1 MNYLRRQTKK
11 LLVTLLLITMPLL
24 SEESQ
29 TSTQPLHV
37 PELISL
43 DDCLLIAHDEIA
55 TLTEEAKEALVRAVT
70 EAVASERRE
79 LLPVIA
85 GLEEEVAQWKAEAI
99 KKSFWDEYG
108 LAVAGGSLIAGSLVA
123 VIMAGIFPE

>member
-70 EAVASERRE
+70 EAVANERRE

>member
-70 EAVASERRE
+70 EAVANERRE

-85 GLEEEVAQWKAEAI
+85 GVEEEVAQWKAEAI

>member
-11 LLVTLLLITMPLL
+11 LLMTLMLITMPLL

-70 EAVASERRE
+70 EAVANERRE

>member
-11 LLVTLLLITMPLL
+11 LLVTLLLITMPLV

>member
-1 MNYLRRQTKK
+1 MHYLRRQTKK

-70 EAVASERRE
+70 EAVANERRE

-85 GLEEEVAQWKAEAI
+85 GLEEEVVQWKAEAI

>member
-11 LLVTLLLITMPLL
+11 LLMTLMLITSPLL

-29 TSTQPLHV
+29 TSTLPLHV
-37 PELISL
+37 PDLISV
-43 DDCLLIAHDEIA
+43 DECVLIAHDEVA
-55 TLTEEAKEALVRAVT
+55 TVVEEAKEALVRAVT
-70 EAVASERRE
+70 EAVANERRD

-85 GLEEEVAQWKAEAI
+85 SLEEEVAQWKAEAA

-108 LAVAGGSLIAGSLVA
+108 LAMAGGGLVAGSVVALILSGLL
-123 VIMAGIFPE
+123 PE

>member
-55 TLTEEAKEALVRAVT
+55 TLTEEAKEALVKAVT
-70 EAVASERRE
+70 EAVANERRE
-79 LLPVIA
+79 LLPIIA

>member
-55 TLTEEAKEALVRAVT
+55 TLTEEAKDALVRAVT
-70 EAVASERRE
+70 EAVANERRE

>member
-55 TLTEEAKEALVRAVT
+55 TLTQEAKEALVRAVT
-70 EAVASERRE
+70 EAVANERRE

>member
-1 MNYLRRQTKK
+1 MNYLKRQTKK

-70 EAVASERRE
+70 EAVANERRE

>member
-1 MNYLRRQTKK
+1 MHYLKRQTKK

-70 EAVASERRE
+70 EAVANERRE

>member
-11 LLVTLLLITMPLL
+11 LLMTLMLITMPLL

-37 PELISL
+37 PDLISV
-43 DDCLLIAHDEIA
+43 DECVLIAHDEVA
-55 TLTEEAKEALVRAVT
+55 TVVEEAKEALVRAVT
-70 EAVASERRE
+70 EAVANERRD

-85 GLEEEVAQWKAEAI
+85 SLEEEVAQWKSEAI
-99 KKSFWDEYG
+99 KQSFWDQHG
-108 LAVAGGSLIAGSLVA
+108 LAVAGGSLVAGS
-123 VIMAGIFPE
+123 VIALILSGLLPE

>member
-11 LLVTLLLITMPLL
+11 LLVTLLLITMPLV

-70 EAVASERRE
+70 EAVANERRE

>member
-1 MNYLRRQTKK
+1 M
-11 LLVTLLLITMPLL
+11 TLLLITMPLL

-70 EAVASERRE
+70 EAVANERRE